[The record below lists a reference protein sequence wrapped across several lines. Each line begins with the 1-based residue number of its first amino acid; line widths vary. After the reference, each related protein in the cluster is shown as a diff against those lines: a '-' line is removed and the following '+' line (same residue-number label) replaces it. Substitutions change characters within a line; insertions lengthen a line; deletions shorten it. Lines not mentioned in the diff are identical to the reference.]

1 MQTDTHNRRRG
12 RRARP
17 AVEAMERRLALSA
30 APGSIKQVAAEVVIQ
45 AKKLPD
51 APAWADGP
59 VEEYP
64 PDPCIKQAPVGLTLA
79 GKKADPTDAVTAL
92 CGSHRPP
99 PDSSPAVASY
109 GGLEKKEPTGAA
121 QVVDIKHIA
130 ASAAVLGKKMD
141 PSPLFPPEPI

>member
-1 MQTDTHNRRRG
+1 MQTNTRNRRRC
-12 RRARP
+12 RQARP

-30 APGSIKQVAAEVVIQ
+30 APGGFKQVAAEVVIQ

-79 GKKADPTDAVTAL
+79 GKKIDPTDGASAL
-92 CGSHRPP
+92 CGSHPAH
-99 PDSSPAVASY
+99 PDSSPAVASF
-109 GGLEKKEPTGAA
+109 GGLAKKAPTAA
-121 QVVDIKHIA
+121 A
-130 ASAAVLGKKMD
+130 PARTGGPEAVSIFPHPD
-141 PSPLFPPEPI
+141 PGPPPGGNGG